1 MGAESLHGN
10 YPYSFFILLRRVHH
24 ATNCLFFFPS
34 HHSLPAVRRPLSVN
48 VPVVRQQQAF
58 ESFGRWL
65 VRGCHRDRPLGKEGG
80 RDIWMIRIKRF
91 RAAQQQSSNTPTLS
105 SVIKAGNVGRARTL
119 IGHAARRGPCA
130 SLSQSN
136 NSFRQDA
143 LQMSP

>member
-1 MGAESLHGN
+1 MGAESLTGITHTLSSSCSEE
-10 YPYSFFILLRRVHH
+10 Y
-24 ATNCLFFFPS
+24 TM
-34 HHSLPAVRRPLSVN
+34 PLIVFLQRGCVN

-65 VRGCHRDRPLGKEGG
+65 ARGCHRDRPLGKEGG
-80 RDIWMIRIKRF
+80 CDIWMIRMKRF
-91 RAAQQQSSNTPTLS
+91 RAAQQQSSNAQTLS
-105 SVIKAGNVGRARTL
+105 SVIRAGNVGGERTL